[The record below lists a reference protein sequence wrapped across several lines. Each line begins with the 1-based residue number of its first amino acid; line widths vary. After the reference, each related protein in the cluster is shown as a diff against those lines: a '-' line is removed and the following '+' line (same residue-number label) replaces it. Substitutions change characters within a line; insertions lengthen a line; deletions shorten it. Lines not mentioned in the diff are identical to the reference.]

1 VVYGTAEGLLLSVLP
16 VVVTWQLLAALDW
29 TDGWLAVA
37 AGATALAASVA
48 VIVAYHLGY
57 REYRGPAMRSSV
69 VAAPS

>member
-16 VVVTWQLLAALDW
+16 VVTWQLLAALDW